1 MNISKEER
9 IKSITDAAMEVFLE
23 KGYQNTTME
32 NIAKNAGLS
41 KGGLYHYFKSKDM
54 ILIHVN
60 QKISAEIEKIM
71 KNAFKKSSVKE
82 GILTYIRNYLK
93 YWLEHPKETTFL
105 FLSITKIMENQEL
118 LEYYQMY
125 TEDYISYF
133 QEAFKRGVQS
143 GEFIEH
149 NVKTSALTLTAAL
162 DGIISYMIMDSELK
176 LDEIMKHFEEKFI
189 NPIEKVN

>member
-93 YWLEHPKETTFL
+93 YWLEHLKETTFL